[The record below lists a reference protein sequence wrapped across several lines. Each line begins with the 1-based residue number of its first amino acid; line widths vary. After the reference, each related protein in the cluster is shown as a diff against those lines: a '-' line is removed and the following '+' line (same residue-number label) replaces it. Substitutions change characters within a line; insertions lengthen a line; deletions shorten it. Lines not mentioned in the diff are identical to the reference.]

1 MPDPPPP
8 LSARHCR
15 GGAVTLSAGLL
26 LGAGIMWLIG
36 WADRVP
42 ADPHD
47 APSFGAPEAA
57 AIPAADGQFRLAIWN
72 VHRFVGSDGVENV
85 EATAG
90 ALNDSGFDVALLQET
105 PGDGDGFDL
114 GGRTGAA
121 AAFVGTEDRFGR
133 THIGNAV
140 LTRLAAG
147 PVHRLPLPD
156 TRGKAFRTAVLTT
169 VRVPT
174 GTNPGGE
181 PVRVLGV
188 HLATTADQAVQV
200 ERVTDLFLSLRAPCV
215 LAGDFNQPIDSPLLE
230 PLREAPGV
238 TNALAAIPRG
248 ERDVD
253 HVFVRGLT
261 ASNARAA
268 LTSASDHPL
277 YAVDLR
283 LGPVAGTAP
292 AGGAGEPR

>member
-1 MPDPPPP
+1 MPNSPPPS
-8 LSARHCR
+8 SARHCR
-15 GGAVTLSAGLL
+15 GGAVTLPAGLL
-26 LGAGIMWLIG
+26 LGAGIIWLIG

-47 APSFGAPEAA
+47 APAFGTPSVAA
-57 AIPAADGQFRLAIWN
+57 TRAADGRFRLVTWN
-72 VHRFVGSDGVENV
+72 VHRFAGSDGVRDAPAISGV
-85 EATAG
+85 
-90 ALNDSGFDVALLQET
+90 LSDSGFDLALLQEA
-105 PGDGDGFDL
+105 PGDGDGVGLDGL
-114 GGRTGAA
+114 TNAA

-174 GTNPGGE
+174 GANPGGE

-188 HLATTADQAVQV
+188 HLATTADQAVQI

-215 LAGDFNQPIDSPLLE
+215 LAGDFNQPPESPLLE
-230 PLREAPGV
+230 PLRTAPGV
-238 TNALAAIPRG
+238 ADALAAIPRG
-248 ERDVD
+248 ERAVD

-261 ASNARAA
+261 ASNARAVR
-268 LTSASDHPL
+268 TSASDHPL

-292 AGGAGEPR
+292 DGGGGEPR